1 MRRAAPGSE
10 TRAAACGRRGRS
22 AGGRAMKLTASHA
35 HPHSAPNP
43 FKLLELAGAPHQ
55 RTPTRLMP
63 TDFTGIISHP
73 KKNAPADPN
82 DPAAQH
88 EGLVRQARQWVG
100 QTFFGVLMKQ
110 MHESPFKSNLFDGG
124 RGGQAFSEMYDQKL
138 IEHMS
143 RGAGNKLVNA
153 IVRKLEAA
161 TAYGKQQ
168 RPVTRPLEAAE
179 GAARQAVGGAIAP
192 RPAAPKS
199 RGAPPQSRVAAKR

>member
-1 MRRAAPGSE
+1 
-10 TRAAACGRRGRS
+10 
-22 AGGRAMKLTASHA
+22 MKPIASHG
-35 HPHSAPNP
+35 HGGSPRNP

-63 TDFTGIISHP
+63 ADFSGVISHP
-73 KKNAPADPN
+73 KKNAPPDPN

-88 EGLVRQARQWVG
+88 QALVRQAQQWVG
-100 QTFFGVLMKQ
+100 QTFFGELMKQ
-110 MHESPFKSNLFDGG
+110 MHQSPFKSDLFDGG

-168 RPVTRPLEAAE
+168 RAATRPLE
-179 GAARQAVGGAIAP
+179 GAGAVARQVVGHATSP
-192 RPAAPKS
+192 RPAATRS
-199 RGAPPQSRVAAKR
+199 RSSNSRPRTTATR

>member
-1 MRRAAPGSE
+1 
-10 TRAAACGRRGRS
+10 
-22 AGGRAMKLTASHA
+22 MKLIAPHA
-35 HPHSAPNP
+35 HAGSPRNP

-63 TDFTGIISHP
+63 ADFSGVISHP
-73 KKNAPADPN
+73 KKNAPPDPN

-88 EGLVRQARQWVG
+88 QALVRQAQQWVG
-100 QTFFGVLMKQ
+100 QTFFGELMKQ
-110 MHESPFKSNLFDGG
+110 MHQSPFKSDLFDGG

-161 TAYGKQQ
+161 TAYGKQ
-168 RPVTRPLEAAE
+168 RRATATPRPLE
-179 GAARQAVGGAIAP
+179 GAAATGRQVVANATAP
-192 RPAAPKS
+192 RPAAIRS
-199 RGAPPQSRVAAKR
+199 RGSASRPPLTAKR

>member
-1 MRRAAPGSE
+1 
-10 TRAAACGRRGRS
+10 
-22 AGGRAMKLTASHA
+22 MKLIAPHA
-35 HPHSAPNP
+35 HAGSPRNP

-63 TDFTGIISHP
+63 ADFTGVISHP
-73 KKNAPADPN
+73 KKNAPPDPN

-88 EGLVRQARQWVG
+88 QALVRQAQQWVG
-100 QTFFGVLMKQ
+100 QTFFGELMKQ
-110 MHESPFKSNLFDGG
+110 MHQSPFKSDLFDGG

-168 RPVTRPLEAAE
+168 QRPASRPLEGAE
-179 GAARQAVGGAIAP
+179 AAARQVVGHATVP
-192 RPAAPKS
+192 RAAATRP
-199 RGAPPQSRVAAKR
+199 RGSASQSTITATR